1 MFALHAVSAGV
12 LHAACPIEWLIPRHV
27 GFALGEKNFNGA
39 LLPSIMRPPAKVFH
53 WGVHYPRIAVPILVG
68 RYLKPEIPPIF
79 MAQLGNQELSAS
91 APGLFHD
98 HRPLRALADLH
109 ATASFLGVAKGL
121 GPQVDVYLKS
131 TQCGIIIFRLRFFPP
146 KYQPGFINPPLTVV
160 FK

>member
-1 MFALHAVSAGV
+1 MSPA
-12 LHAACPIEWLIPRHV
+12 
-27 GFALGEKNFNGA
+27 
-39 LLPSIMRPPAKVFH
+39 AKVFH

-68 RYLKPEIPPIF
+68 KYLKPEIPPIF

-131 TQCGIIIFRLRFFPP
+131 TQCGIIIFRLWFFPLN
-146 KYQPGFINPPLTVV
+146 INQGLLILH
-160 FK
+160 